1 MSTRENT
8 KALFREALLKAID
21 EKPEYSIMEMTI
33 EFLLFICFEVI
44 MAIGFIYYE
53 RNHIYRC
60 GVWWEKIEIFAQ
72 GIVK

>member
-8 KALFREALLKAID
+8 KARFKKALLKAIN
-21 EKPEYSIMEMTI
+21 EKPEHSIKEKTI
-33 EFLLFICFEVI
+33 EFLLFICLEDI

-60 GVWWEKIEIFAQ
+60 GEWWEKIETFVQEI
-72 GIVK
+72 GK